1 MAQDSIAYGESLLA
15 DIRDRNAKEQKRAE
29 SRAKKDFWKGAAVK
43 IGLDVANDIMGQRQT
58 AFLNNEENM
67 ANKMRIT
74 NATNFVTAN
83 QAENTKAKNYAGGYE
98 NYWVMQ
104 AAPQVKS
111 ELDAQYAAGQYN
123 QADYDLYSAQLSKKW
138 GKKLQ
143 TKHEKEYALGNDYL
157 ATGATPEAYVDAIK
171 KQKPGTLSGGLSQIL
186 GKSTGLLKA
195 DLNNQILQDM
205 LSAADKVTGYTKDAN
220 PKDEVGAYQAAYAQS
235 EDSALSLWMAKNEA
249 PDLGVPASVLGDWQ
263 EIQRTSITGT
273 ETIKF
278 RMLTPFGRGKDGKVV
293 QLPSTAVMINP
304 ENGQYA
310 AMSQSKQ
317 REEGNASTVAALLTP
332 EEVKAANLSFIA
344 FETTPAYAAILKNI
358 QNSLRISSGLEEG
371 DQGYDDALQTRLGA
385 AAKMRYAAGKIAQAE
400 GWGTTATGTAV
411 FDKVINNRNKEGA
424 DPEAYGQANVFEK
437 VIAVQD
443 LVGILPSGDKNIQ
456 RLLTDTMELYNT
468 LDGMSPTSRTKVFRT
483 FGPKSDS
490 NPNGRGYLKNTDGS
504 DGPVNA
510 EKFQEVMESLEYI
523 FKNKRAFDEAN
534 PDTTKHFGMAKKALA
549 DSREDAAEAATKKSE
564 EDQALLLAQQDGTAV
579 LTGEYFTGESDVTN
593 LIMANR
599 EKSSSIAAA
608 SKLRYTAPTS
618 ITAKEKEAAVK
629 ELSKN
634 KFKEWKVEVEKQV
647 KEKYPERALRGTAQF
662 GERQQYKRKLI
673 AAFKFKVLKDAK

>member
-15 DIRDRNAKEQKRAE
+15 DVRERNAKEQKRAE

-43 IGLDVANDIMGQRQT
+43 IGLDVAKDIMGQRQT

-67 ANKMRIT
+67 ANKLRVT

-83 QAENTKAKNYAGGYE
+83 QAQNTKAKNYAGGYE

-104 AAPQVKS
+104 AGPQVKS
-111 ELDAQYAAGQYN
+111 ELDAQYAAGQYK

-143 TKHEKEYALGNDYL
+143 TKHEEEYALGNDFL
-157 ATGATPEAYVDAIK
+157 ATGATPEAYVAALK

-186 GKSTGLLKA
+186 GNSTGLLKA

-205 LSAADKVTGYTKDAN
+205 VSAADKVTGYTKDAN
-220 PKDEVGAYQAAYAQS
+220 PKDEVGAYQAAYSQS

-263 EIQRTSITGT
+263 TTQIKSITGIQ
-273 ETIKF
+273 EIKF
-278 RMLTPFGRGKDGKVV
+278 RMVTAFEKDKDGKVV
-293 QLPSTAVMINP
+293 QLPQRAVTINP

-317 REEGNASTVAALLTP
+317 REEGDASTVAALLTP

-371 DQGYDDALQTRLGA
+371 DQGYDDALQTRLEA
-385 AAKMRYAAGKIAQAE
+385 AAKMRYTAGKIAAAKQ
-400 GWGTTATGTAV
+400 WGTTETGIAV
-411 FDKVINNRNKEGA
+411 FDKVINNRNEEGA

-443 LVGILPSGDKNIQ
+443 LKGTLPNGDKNIQ

-523 FKNKRAFDEAN
+523 FKNKRAFDDADS
-534 PDTTKHFGMAKKALA
+534 DTTKHFSMAKKALVA
-549 DSREDAAEAATKKSE
+549 NREAAAEATTQKNEK
-564 EDQALLLAQQDGTAV
+564 DQALLLAQQDGTAV
-579 LTGEYFTGESDVTN
+579 STGEYFTGKSDVTN

-608 SKLRYTAPTS
+608 AKLRYTAPTS

-634 KFKEWKVEVEKQV
+634 KFKEWRVEVEKQA
-647 KEKYPERALRGTAQF
+647 KEKYPDAGQYI
-662 GERQQYKRKLI
+662 ERQQYKRKLI
-673 AAFKFKVLKDAK
+673 AAFKFKVLEDAK